1 MISIEKE
8 LAALSNNFTEPR
20 VAVKCWT
27 FDEKE
32 AAVKI
37 FNKYFVV
44 NVERLSDSI
53 FLFIFMLKL

>member
-1 MISIEKE
+1 MVSIEKE

-37 FNKYFVV
+37 FNKYYN
-44 NVERLSDSI
+44 NVDVSEKNINSTN
-53 FLFIFMLKL
+53 KKC

>member
-1 MISIEKE
+1 MISVEKE

-20 VAVKCWT
+20 MAVKCWT

-37 FNKYFVV
+37 FNKYYTNVKVSEEAV
-44 NVERLSDSI
+44 NSTN
-53 FLFIFMLKL
+53 KKC